1 MPVIVVGTEKNFAAL
16 RPRLIGG
23 RVSTAAVSEIAAA
36 VRAANPH
43 ADLDRLQP
51 GTILT
56 VPDDL
61 PHVSVRGEVS
71 LDDTTRGAIEG
82 LANAGAAALE
92 ELVAAARTSESQ
104 GRTERKLLAKS
115 LAGNEID
122 AAARKDKALGAD
134 VKATQQ
140 AIADEET
147 QAKQRAEAGAGRLER
162 RARGSEGGRPV
173 SPAAPRGAAGTR
185 RSQTPASASPARGR

>member
-147 QAKQRAEAGAGRLER
+147 QAKQRA
-162 RARGSEGGRPV
+162 
-173 SPAAPRGAAGTR
+173 AALKQAQADWSAELAALKAVA
-185 RSQTPASASPARGR
+185 P